1 MAAYADETGQTI
13 RAANLMKRSHRRLHF
28 LMWALLGPIIFA
40 TVLLA
45 VMHRPAE
52 PVNEVLPDT
61 LIGEVR

>member
-1 MAAYADETGQTI
+1 
-13 RAANLMKRSHRRLHF
+13 MKRSHRRLHF